1 MKKRSF
7 IFILLGLLSSCNGI
21 VVNSSSSSSTSNSSY
36 SPQEQN
42 TSTNPLGNSS
52 SSSSSSSSHTP
63 APPIPNPPT
72 YEGDY
77 YKSIDESKTGLS
89 LRSALKDLIT
99 DTHKTY
105 TTYDGLEDVYR
116 VADADPEKPGNIIW
130 FYSGTSIS
138 YKGLGGSVGAT
149 NREHVWPKDSGSA
162 FPEKS
167 GPGSDAHHLRPTEC
181 QMNSTR
187 GSLSF
192 GEVAQTASNIVKE
205 NGSTNYKNLCYKN
218 SEFFYP
224 GKGFRGATARILM
237 YVQTRW
243 GDQYNLKFVDTSGHC
258 KTIGKIST
266 LMKWHLTEP
275 VSEAEITRNEEV
287 FKIQGNRNP
296 FIDHPEYATRIYC
309 NDGESYNSVLKKV
322 VEECGDYTRPSI
334 ESISVTPSALDLVVG
349 QTSSLNVKVTP
360 SSADN
365 RMTYSSSNPS
375 VAKVENGLVTALA
388 SGETT
393 ITVSSVENNNIK
405 TTVQVVV
412 KDLEKI
418 TLSGTITKQ
427 VYEEGEKVNPKGIT
441 VTAHYSDNTTK
452 AISPLE
458 CLWLDGTTREEK
470 LSLNTTSI
478 ICKYGNKEAVYNGI
492 TVNEAVHNGWE
503 LVENATDLASGDQ
516 IIIANSQ
523 KGVVAGNLN
532 GAILSKVDATFDNN
546 TLPNLPETALV
557 FTLGYENGYWNL
569 NCDSGS
575 LGATATK
582 KLAFDNGDIN
592 WSIEISDTLATI
604 QNKTTSYGRFLYNA
618 GSPRFTTYTSATG
631 TNMLLPQIYKL
642 N

>member
-7 IFILLGLLSSCNGI
+7 IFILLAFLSSCNGI
-21 VVNSSSSSSTSNSSY
+21 VVNSSSSSSSSSGFDSSQKPNS
-36 SPQEQN
+36 N
-42 TSTNPLGNSS
+42 TSQLEN
-52 SSSSSSSSHTP
+52 SSSSSSSHTP
-63 APPIPNPPT
+63 TTSIPNPPT
-72 YEGDY
+72 YEGEY

-89 LRSALKDLIT
+89 LRSALRDLIT

-105 TTYDGLEDVYR
+105 TSYDGLEDVYR

-149 NREHVWPKDSGSA
+149 NREHVWPKDSGKA

-192 GEVAQTASNIVKE
+192 GEVEQTSSNIVKE
-205 NGSTNYKNLCYKN
+205 NGSTSYKNLCYKN

-243 GDQYNLKFVDTSGHC
+243 GDQYNLEFVDSAGHC

-275 VSEAEITRNEEV
+275 VSEAEIKRNEEV
-287 FKIQGNRNP
+287 FKLQGNRNP

-309 NDGESYNSVLKKV
+309 NDGKSYNGALQKV
-322 VEECGDYTRPSI
+322 VEEYGDYTRPSI
-334 ESISVTPSALDLVVG
+334 ESISVTPTALDLVVG

-375 VAKVENGLVTALA
+375 VAKVENGLVKALA

-393 ITVSSVENNNIK
+393 ITITSIENKNIK
-405 TTVQVVV
+405 TTVKVVV

-418 TLSGTITKQ
+418 TLSGTINKQ
-427 VYEEGEKVNPKGIT
+427 VYEEGDKVNPEGII
-441 VTAHYSDNTTK
+441 VTAHYSDTTTK
-452 AISPLE
+452 VIPSSE

-492 TVNEAVHNGWE
+492 TVNEATHTGWE
-503 LVENATDLASGDQ
+503 LVESENDLSNGDQ
-516 IIIANSQ
+516 IVIAHSQ
-523 KGVVAGNLN
+523 KGVVAGDLN
-532 GAILSKVDATFDNN
+532 GAILSKVDTTFDNN

-569 NCDSGS
+569 NCDGKS
-575 LGATATK
+575 LGATAAK
-582 KLAFDNGDIN
+582 KLSFDNGDIN
-592 WSIEISDTLATI
+592 WSIEINDTLATI
-604 QNKTTSYGRFLYNA
+604 QNKTTAYGRFLYNA

-631 TNMLLPQIYKL
+631 ASMLLPQIYKL